1 MRKKL
6 LLCASFNCTE
16 YQTSVPI
23 ATATAIANRK
33 IVCMR
38 VNCRFF
44 FSPPSLSFIRSFS
57 FDFLSFVNLHLSL
70 LHSDI
75 SYVFRIFPIDFCCAI
90 NVANQW
96 QRKPIICF
104 AYHFGGF
111 CEFTIFQTNFR
122 LIESIF
128 EVQLLFC
135 PDQWELA
142 FFRWFPPTFNHTI
155 DHHAQKSILFL
166 QHDPISI
173 INIEWFYAFQR
184 WNIKSIKSKFET
196 SQFDICSSSSAS
208 KWLMY
213 RMEAPLNWVVSC
225 IAAPATPR
233 KRSNDTNII

>member
-1 MRKKL
+1 MNVTMYLYVSRSVSLSPKKKNTPHTKAMRKKL

-75 SYVFRIFPIDFCCAI
+75 SYVFRIFPIDSCCAI

-128 EVQLLFC
+128 EVQQLFC

-142 FFRWFPPTFNHTI
+142 FFRWFPPL
-155 DHHAQKSILFL
+155 SITQL
-166 QHDPISI
+166 I
-173 INIEWFYAFQR
+173 IMH
-184 WNIKSIKSKFET
+184 K
-196 SQFDICSSSSAS
+196 SQFYFYSMIR
-208 KWLMY
+208 Y
-213 RMEAPLNWVVSC
+213 Q
-225 IAAPATPR
+225 
-233 KRSNDTNII
+233 